1 MPEKDGNIDAHSVPI
16 KSIHSN
22 VAQIFIEITEDK
34 LKIILNEYKDTQIDS
49 KSWVAPLGIFIALV
63 TTLTTSTSN
72 DFLLPK
78 EYWGSVYVGG
88 ALIAFFFPPLLSQP
102 QFRPLNQGSQA
113 VEEASRRTVFE

>member
-1 MPEKDGNIDAHSVPI
+1 MAKKNGDINV
-16 KSIHSN
+16 SN
-22 VAQIFIEITEDK
+22 VPVEGMYENISQVFITITEDK

-49 KSWVAPLGIFIALV
+49 KSWVAPLGIFIALA

-88 ALIAFFFPPLLSQP
+88 ALIAFFFLIRSCIKACQA
-102 QFRPLNQGSQA
+102 RRNQMSIEDILKQIKGDH
-113 VEEASRRTVFE
+113 

>member
-1 MPEKDGNIDAHSVPI
+1 MSEKDGNIDAHSVPI

-22 VAQIFIEITEDK
+22 VAQVFIEITEDK

-88 ALIAFFFPPLLSQP
+88 ALIAFFFLIRSCIKAWQA
-102 QFRPLNQGSQA
+102 RKNQMS
-113 VEEASRRTVFE
+113 VEDILEQIKGNQ